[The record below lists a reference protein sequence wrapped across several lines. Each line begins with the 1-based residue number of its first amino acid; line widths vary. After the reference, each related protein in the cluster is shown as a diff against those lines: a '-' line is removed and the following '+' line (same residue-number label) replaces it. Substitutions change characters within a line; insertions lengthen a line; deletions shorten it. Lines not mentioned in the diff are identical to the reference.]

1 MSNTQ
6 GGGMT
11 DAELIKAMRCDEW
24 RSKKIVMTR
33 DDLVQYLSQGMSSQE
48 IADWTGV
55 SYEIVLRAI
64 RTQVGKA
71 EAFKL
76 RRGAVQARIIAE
88 YRRTKAPYN
97 QIALNLGIQYR
108 IVQETLQAYM
118 RKKLNAEAFA
128 PAVKPTIKVQN
139 LQPGDFTF
147 SGRRVT
153 VLERGKDFTTA
164 WVDGQWQVFNSSE
177 VKEVG

>member
-1 MSNTQ
+1 
-6 GGGMT
+6 
-11 DAELIKAMRCDEW
+11 
-24 RSKKIVMTR
+24 MTR
-33 DDLVQYLSQGMSSQE
+33 DDLIECLSKGMSSQE
-48 IADWTGV
+48 IADWNGV

-76 RRGAVQARIIAE
+76 RRGAVQAKIIQE
-88 YRRTKAPYN
+88 YRRTKDPYH

-128 PAVKPTIKVQN
+128 PAVKPPIKVQKIE
-139 LQPGDFTF
+139 PGDFLYM
-147 SGRRVT
+147 GKRVPVRARDKELT
-153 VLERGKDFTTA
+153 EIWVNGGYS
-164 WVDGQWQVFNSSE
+164 WVDSCTVRE
-177 VKEVG
+177 VV